1 MIWRHSALADVTL
14 RVPECILDDNDSAPH
29 CARPSFFISPRRDM
43 GAAAAVILRKEH
55 DVVAS
60 FRGAGATT
68 PANARSP
75 EELGLDRH
83 LVFHRLVTRAVLREA
98 DEGRFYLD
106 EPSWHALRGF
116 RRRMVMVMLV
126 VLFAMI
132 LIGVVSF

>member
-1 MIWRHSALADVTL
+1 
-14 RVPECILDDNDSAPH
+14 
-29 CARPSFFISPRRDM
+29 M

-68 PANARSP
+68 PDRARSP

-98 DEGRFYLD
+98 TAGRYYLD
-106 EPSWHALRGF
+106 EPSWTALRTI
-116 RRRMVMVMLV
+116 RRRLIMVFLV
-126 VLFAMI
+126 VLFAAI
-132 LIGVVSF
+132 LIGIVSF

>member
-1 MIWRHSALADVTL
+1 
-14 RVPECILDDNDSAPH
+14 
-29 CARPSFFISPRRDM
+29 M

-68 PANARSP
+68 PDNARRP

-98 DEGRFYLD
+98 GEGRFYLD
-106 EPSWHALRGF
+106 EASWNALRGI
-116 RRRMVMVMLV
+116 RRRLVMVILV
-126 VLFAMI
+126 VLFAAI